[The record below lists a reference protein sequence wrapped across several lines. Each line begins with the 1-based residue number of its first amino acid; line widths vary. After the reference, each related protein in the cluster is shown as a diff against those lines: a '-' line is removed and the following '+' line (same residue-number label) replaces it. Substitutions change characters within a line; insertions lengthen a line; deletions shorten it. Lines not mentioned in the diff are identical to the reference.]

1 MVMKYEDTLKEAISI
16 LDRQDWPTA
25 LERSAYICEAGVELA
40 YKAFEERKAA
50 LETLRE
56 RLEAL
61 PLEADDAATVQ
72 WHLQTLDGLYD
83 EYEEYSH
90 ENPSLLEQVSEYGD
104 QGYSEFWF
112 NKVDMPDRVVAI
124 RCDAMRQMFTEKLNN

>member
-1 MVMKYEDTLKEAISI
+1 MNEDTLKEAIAI
-16 LDRQDWPTA
+16 LDREDWPAA
-25 LERSAYICEAGVELA
+25 LERRAYVCEAGIELA
-40 YKAFEERKAA
+40 YQAFEKRKVA

-61 PLEADDAATVQ
+61 PLEADYAATVQ
-72 WHLQTLDGLYD
+72 WHLQALDDLYD
-83 EYEEYSH
+83 QYDEFSH
-90 ENPSLLEQVSEYGD
+90 EDPALLEQVSEYGD

-124 RCDAMRQMFTEKLNN
+124 RCDAMRQMFSDKLAQN